1 MYVCMSSR
9 FFENQPYAICSHFSE
24 KASKGTFLK
33 PEKLQN
39 HSNKGKEKEKKKEQ
53 GEGKEEKKKSN
64 GCTLSFY
71 NGYFGD
77 SFCLKITVGGKKVYL
92 AIMLS
97 KIQLHAYVCVYM
109 LYVYHHICLNFKYG
123 LQNRGSFVCSQSSQK
138 ENKGTLGTQIK
149 CDVENF
155 KPGRNPFSCRKPH
168 FCKRRV

>member
-1 MYVCMSSR
+1 MSSR
-9 FFENQPYAICSHFSE
+9 FFENQPYTICSHFSE

-109 LYVYHHICLNFKYG
+109 
-123 LQNRGSFVCSQSSQK
+123 FVCISPHLPQFQVRPSKPRLFRLQSIDSERKQRNTQNT
-138 ENKGTLGTQIK
+138 NK
-149 CDVENF
+149 V
-155 KPGRNPFSCRKPH
+155 
-168 FCKRRV
+168 